1 MRTISSEL
9 AGVVA
14 LCWVAMGG
22 VIGCTTTSRDYP
34 GVAAD
39 ALWKA
44 AVGAAQHPRYTDW
57 MVTEN
62 GVFVDEPAGRIE
74 VYRELKRDHAPP
86 GAALQRQS
94 EIWTLSIRV
103 ETHDRLPK
111 VVIDTRSTLRSP
123 GFWKQ
128 TDHFFTE
135 IDSRLA
141 QSTSAAAA
149 TSEQAP
155 AAHPNAN
162 GLEAPSAQDKPVAQG
177 TAQQPAASGAAQ
189 EPMKTP

>member
-1 MRTISSEL
+1 MRTISSECLRAVVVSLGCAL
-9 AGVVA
+9 A
-14 LCWVAMGG
+14 LM
-22 VIGCTTTSRDYP
+22 GCTTTSRDYP
-34 GVAAD
+34 GVAPD

-44 AVGAAQHPRYTDW
+44 AVGAAQHPHYTDW
-57 MVTEN
+57 MVAEN
-62 GVFVDEPAGRIE
+62 GVFVDEPGGRIE

-94 EIWTLSIRV
+94 EKWTLSIRV

-128 TDHFFTE
+128 TDHFFAE

-141 QSTSAAAA
+141 QSTRSESTASVAGAAA
-149 TSEQAP
+149 SG
-155 AAHPNAN
+155 NA
-162 GLEAPSAQDKPVAQG
+162 LEAPSAREPTKM
-177 TAQQPAASGAAQ
+177 PASPQ
-189 EPMKTP
+189 SPQ

>member
-1 MRTISSEL
+1 MRIILSDRVRALVLSL
-9 AGVVA
+9 GCVVA
-14 LCWVAMGG
+14 LV
-22 VIGCTTTSRDYP
+22 GCTTTSRDYP
-34 GVAAD
+34 GVAPD

-44 AVGAAQHPRYTDW
+44 AVAAAQHPHYTDW

-62 GVFVDEPAGRIE
+62 GVFVDEAGGRIE

-94 EIWTLSIRV
+94 ETWTLSIHV

-128 TDHFFTE
+128 TDHFFEE

-141 QSTSAAAA
+141 QSTRVEPAAADA
-149 TSEQAP
+149 TASAKGT
-155 AAHPNAN
+155 A
-162 GLEAPSAQDKPVAQG
+162 LEAPSAR
-177 TAQQPAASGAAQ
+177 
-189 EPMKTP
+189 EPTKTP